1 MSFVCFLLWSVCSE
15 FCLHFLRIFIYY
27 LYIMYYLYILDA
39 TPVLDMLLCR
49 YFLSVCD
56 FVRSFPKEC
65 LLKHFNSNEVYLISL
80 FFVNQG
86 FDIMSKKCLPT
97 QRMQRF
103 SSRNFCL
110 TKFFQLIFV
119 YGRRKEIF
127 HPDILVF

>member
-1 MSFVCFLLWSVCSE
+1 MHSLGRQTFLGHNIKTLIYKKQTDQVD
-15 FCLHFLRIFIYY
+15 LIRIK
-27 LYIMYYLYILDA
+27 
-39 TPVLDMLLCR
+39 V
-49 YFLSVCD
+49 
-56 FVRSFPKEC
+56 
-65 LLKHFNSNEVYLISL
+65 

-97 QRMQRF
+97 QRTQRF
-103 SSRNFCL
+103 SSQNFCL